1 MKDLINKINKWFHTK
16 DGVVQTEI
24 NKQLITIVVSV
35 FVTVLSVIGVTY
47 SAFLWSD
54 NSLKN
59 QNIVVGNVELAISSS
74 SGALGSSLNYPVAEA
89 DVASLE
95 PYTFTIT
102 NAGSLSSKY
111 KVKIATDEAFTNTL
125 DTKYIYMSVDGGA
138 TITSSPLSD
147 YIDVPIDIGTL
158 KPGGSKTYNLRL
170 WIVET
175 APNEVIGQEWHGKI
189 VLDAEQ
195 VQLGVNDVDVDVTF
209 EDGSDTITAS
219 NMSPITNSEVLTSA
233 NKKTFTINKSTD
245 TDTYATIRLT
255 DITISEVL
263 AKYDFKWAL
272 YQGTNK
278 ITTGDFGGKTSED
291 IILATNELI
300 TANTDYSLYVWINE
314 TGLDQSALENQT
326 FKATISVIGNKTK
339 LNTLASVILGEN
351 NANVT
356 TTAPTFT
363 TTSTDKGLFVQQ
375 GDTEKSEMGFPTYY
389 YRGSVTNNYVK
400 FGTYQTTDGRNTVG
414 NPILW
419 RIVRINEDG
428 SIRLISE
435 NDVSDRV
442 AFNSTGYSKYIN
454 DDGTDS
460 EVKTAVETWYNSNIG
475 NNSTLDNKV
484 VTSSFCNDISGIDYD
499 GSYSIA
505 NAYTRLYTSTP
516 SPIYTC
522 PAGAI
527 TAYEKVGMIT
537 ADEMV
542 YGGALY
548 GKSVTNNTTY
558 LYKSYYWT
566 LTPYNYEGTI
576 YWDFYSKYL
585 FYANVGNDSKAA
597 SRAVINLSPDVTVTG
612 GDGLSADTAFVV
624 E

>member
-1 MKDLINKINKWFHTK
+1 MEEKKINKSIIFSVVAVLLIVVVVIGATVAYFSAQAQT
-16 DGVVQTEI
+16 DVQTVTTANLSLEFDDDSA
-24 NKQLITIVVSV
+24 TI
-35 FVTVLSVIGVTY
+35 
-47 SAFLWSD
+47 
-54 NSLKN
+54 
-59 QNIVVGNVELAISSS
+59 
-74 SGALGSSLNYPVAEA
+74 LGS
-89 DVASLE
+89 D
-95 PYTFTIT
+95 IT
-102 NAGSLSSKY
+102 
-111 KVKIATDEAFTNTL
+111 
-125 DTKYIYMSVDGGA
+125 
-138 TITSSPLSD
+138 
-147 YIDVPIDIGTL
+147 PIST
-158 KPGGSKTYNLRL
+158 
-170 WIVET
+170 
-175 APNEVIGQEWHGKI
+175 
-189 VLDAEQ
+189 
-195 VQLGVNDVDVDVTF
+195 
-209 EDGSDTITAS
+209 
-219 NMSPITNSEVLTSA
+219 SEVLTKA
-233 NKKTFTINKSTD
+233 PHKNFTIKKGATSSD
-245 TDTYATIRLT
+245 IYATIKLT
-255 DITISEVL
+255 DITIPEAL
-263 AKYDFKWAL
+263 AEYDFKWAL
-272 YQGTNK
+272 YQNTNK
-278 ITTGDFGGKTSED
+278 IATGDFGGKTSED

-435 NDVSDRV
+435 NVVSGTLE
-442 AFNSTGYSKYIN
+442 FNSYQESKYIN

-460 EVKTAVETWYNSNIG
+460 DVKTAVETWYNSNIG
-475 NNSTLDNKV
+475 SNTTLDNKV
-484 VTSSFCNDISGIDYD
+484 VTSSFCNDISGIDFNTEDYED
-499 GSYSIA
+499 AG
-505 NAYTRLYTSTP
+505 NASARLTSETP

-527 TAYEKVGMIT
+527 KAYEKVGMIT

-548 GKSVTNNTTY
+548 DKSVTNNTTY
-558 LYKSYYWT
+558 LNNNSNYWT
-566 LTPYNYEGTI
+566 LTSHAYLNG
-576 YWDFYSKYL
+576 FYDVFLWIARDAYL
-585 FYANVGNDSKAA
+585 NDDTNVDYTS

-612 GDGLSADTAFVV
+612 GDGLSADTAYTIQ
-624 E
+624 